1 MTTTLNTGL
10 PLHGLAQLP
19 LLGARAQYF
28 VAVGGA
34 GTTNGLIVLRCR
46 RTASS
51 TIDSSKDINSDNKG
65 TVVVEE
71 VRRVCGVRDAV
82 THVSTLAVG
91 RDCLVLYGH
100 GTVGSVS
107 RARLVRP
114 PPRFRHQEQQQKQ
127 EEDIEM
133 TSLKSFV
140 AFPGTGDAEARR
152 TGACAQTAAVLF
164 RGPGARVLCAVGARD
179 GRVRLLDVA
188 PVLSAQRVLPG
199 PDDAD
204 SGPVACLAHRNERL
218 VGVAGAWC
226 CVWDTAAGTLLHA
239 WRAPDLALPPDTR
252 LCWCALSADGERVLA
267 AAAAPQPH
275 LRDARAWLAQ
285 RSLLGGHAD
294 DSATATVIPDARSFG
309 ACAVCERDDFGL
321 ENDDYDISKRGGAC
335 CVAWGEALC
344 GDVSTHVCARG
355 RAVCCSSHHAVHAPA
370 GHATALCFVA
380 LPDTDAA
387 NPARAPQAS
396 AALHARGKGRGRRL
410 RQRADALWVLSVGSS
425 GVVAACPVRSPV
437 HRQTATVLVVT
448 LTAALALVAL
458 IVAIVLRRNR

>member
-10 PLHGLAQLP
+10 PLHDLAPLP
-19 LLGARAQYF
+19 LLDARAQYF

-34 GTTNGLIVLRCR
+34 GTTNGLIVLCCR

-51 TIDSSKDINSDNKG
+51 TSGNSNNKG

-82 THVSTLAVG
+82 THVSTFAVG

-107 RARLVRP
+107 LARLVRP
-114 PPRFRHQEQQQKQ
+114 PPRFRHQEQQEQRQ
-127 EEDIEM
+127 EEDIEIV
-133 TSLKSFV
+133 SLKSFV

-152 TGACAQTAAVLF
+152 TGACTQTAAVLF
-164 RGPGARVLCAVGARD
+164 RGPDPRVLCAVGARD
-179 GRVRLLDVA
+179 GRVCLFDVDPVLCAQRFLPGSDDAGAA
-188 PVLSAQRVLPG
+188 PVT
-199 PDDAD
+199 
-204 SGPVACLAHRNERL
+204 CLAHRNERL

-226 CVWDTAAGTLLHA
+226 CVWDTAAGTLLHT

-252 LCWCALSADGERVLA
+252 LCWCTLSADGERVLA

-321 ENDDYDISKRGGAC
+321 ESDDYDISKRGGAC

-355 RAVCCSSHHAVHAPA
+355 RAVCCSTHHGVHAPA
-370 GHATALCFVA
+370 GHATALCFLA

-387 NPARAPQAS
+387 NSAREPQAA

-437 HRQTATVLVVT
+437 HRHTATVLVVT
-448 LTAALALVAL
+448 LAMALALVVAL
-458 IVAIVLRRNR
+458 VLRRNR